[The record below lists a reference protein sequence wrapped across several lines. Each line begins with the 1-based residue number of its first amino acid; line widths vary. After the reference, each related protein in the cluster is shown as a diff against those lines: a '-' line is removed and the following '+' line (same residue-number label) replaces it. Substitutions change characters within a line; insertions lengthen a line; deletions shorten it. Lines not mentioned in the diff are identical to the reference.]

1 MDAVNE
7 PNSTS
12 SENAQVAVREI
23 LPSHVIPKHYDILTN
38 PASDGTTFDGTVK
51 ITLVAVTQVEFI
63 VLNAKGLEP
72 DFAIIQYKDDFF
84 EIPLDNFNQNTKLER
99 WEISLGTCCKPM
111 PEETFILALDYSGQ
125 INEYGAGLFRSPNL
139 CTPGYML
146 STEMEPTDARMVF
159 PCFDEPALKATFS
172 VSLIVQ
178 EGLTC
183 LSNMPIESES
193 QVPRSDLK
201 RVYFE
206 KTPLISTYLIA
217 FAIGRFDMIQSDE
230 FRVPVRIHAPK
241 GSAMQDGQYALDI
254 AVKAL
259 AHYEKLFDYDFP
271 LPKMDLL
278 VVPNAFSAMENWGI
292 ATFQPQYLLLGPD
305 SKAADKIESASMICH
320 ELAHQWFGNLV
331 TMTWWDDLWLKESF
345 ADWAAIHIRT
355 LWSQCPDIEAWED
368 FASGG
373 YQLALY
379 PDSFRN
385 THPIQATVNRP
396 SEISQIYDD
405 ITYKKGC
412 SIINM
417 LAALD
422 NQGAEN
428 FKDGIRK
435 YLKTYA
441 YGNATASNLWTAI
454 GEDKY
459 GFLETW
465 IKTPGYPL
473 LILEETP
480 EETAP
485 KGYGYQVDQERFLI
499 TPKLKR
505 KERKAWWPVLV
516 HEADIS
522 REWVTL
528 SNHRLQDF
536 RPAIRPENLNQG
548 RVGFH
553 RVGYSSASFLQKIA
567 KSFAEDDDNRVAD
580 RIGIIFDTAALAFAR
595 HRLCRTQDLLDL
607 LNLYKVE
614 TNFFV
619 WRTMLVTLSEIRKLL
634 LFTNEDTRTAVLN
647 FQNSLTS
654 KLIHEKGW
662 IFDEKEPLNEQRFKA
677 LLFGYAGGDKKV
689 TDAALAMFKSF
700 SRGDMKAIN
709 PNIRTGVFK
718 LVLET
723 RGIKEYRKLHSLL
736 LTTLPPRIRTDILSS
751 LGYSQHPASIQ
762 ATLEIVLSTTSQSWN
777 EVFIT
782 IRPLTTHK
790 AGIEALWDVMKS
802 KQWFQAKNLSLRTLA
817 PIIEVI
823 LDAFT
828 TMEQHEEVKILFD
841 DIDTTGVENTIAQC
855 LERIQARAR
864 WIEQDHDELATW
876 LREHGYFS
884 KTTQELAR
892 ITVIKKAWKNMTD
905 TLPLRRASQS
915 LRRPSEPIPRPSKVS
930 ED

>member
-1 MDAVNE
+1 MDAVNK

-12 SENAQVAVREI
+12 SENLQDAVREI
-23 LPSHVIPKHYDILTN
+23 LPNHVVPKHYNILIE
-38 PASDGTTFDGTVK
+38 PAFDGTTFEGTVK
-51 ITLVAVTQVEFI
+51 INFVAVTQLEFI
-63 VLNAKGLEP
+63 VLNAKGLEIE
-72 DFAIIQYKDDFF
+72 FAEIQYKDDFY
-84 EIPLDNFNQNTKLER
+84 EIPLDSFNQHSKLER
-99 WEISLGTCCKPM
+99 WEISLQNCRKPM
-111 PEETFILALDYSGQ
+111 PEEAFTLAMDYNGQ

-139 CTPGYML
+139 SIPGYML
-146 STEMEPTDARMVF
+146 STEMEPTNARMVF
-159 PCFDEPALKATFS
+159 PCIDEPALKATFS
-172 VSLIVQ
+172 ISLIVQ
-178 EGLTC
+178 ENLTC

-193 QVPRSDLK
+193 PMPRSDQK
-201 RVYFE
+201 RLYFA
-206 KTPLISTYLIA
+206 KTPLMSTYLIA
-217 FAIGRFDMIQSDE
+217 FAIGHFDMMQSDE
-230 FRVPVRIHAPK
+230 FRVPVRVHAPK
-241 GSAMQDGQYALDI
+241 GSAIQDGQYALDI

-278 VVPNAFSAMENWGI
+278 VVPNAFSAMENWGL

-305 SKAADKIESASMICH
+305 SKAADKMESASMICH

-355 LWSQCPDIEAWED
+355 VWSQIPDIEAWED
-368 FASGG
+368 FASSGF
-373 YQLALY
+373 QLALY
-379 PDSFRN
+379 SDSFRN
-385 THPIQATVNRP
+385 THPIQATVHRP

-417 LAALD
+417 LAVLD

-480 EETAP
+480 EDSAS
-485 KGYGYQVDQERFLI
+485 KGYGYHVDQERFLI

-516 HEADIS
+516 HEEDTDS

-567 KSFAEDDDNRVAD
+567 KCFAEDDGNRVAD
-580 RIGIIFDTAALAFAR
+580 RIGIISDTAALAFAR
-595 HRLCRTQDLLDL
+595 HRLCRTQDLLNL
-607 LNLYKVE
+607 LNLYKGE

-662 IFDEKEPLNEQRFKA
+662 IFEENEPLNEQRFKA
-677 LLFGYAGGDKKV
+677 FLFGYAGGDKNV

-700 SRGDMKAIN
+700 FRRDMKAIN
-709 PNIRTGVFK
+709 PNIRTEVFK
-718 LVLET
+718 LVLEMG
-723 RGIKEYRKLHSLL
+723 GIKEYRKLHSLL
-736 LTTLPPRIRTDILSS
+736 LTTLQPRIRTDILSS
-751 LGYSQHPASIQ
+751 LGYSQHPASIE
-762 ATLEIVLSTTSQSWN
+762 ATLEIALRTTSQSGN

-790 AGIEALWDVMKS
+790 PGIEALWEVMKS
-802 KQWFQAKNLSLRTLA
+802 KKWFQAENLSLRTLA

-828 TMEQHEEVKILFD
+828 TMEQYEEVKILFD
-841 DIDTTGVENTIAQC
+841 SIDTTGVENTIAQG

-864 WIEQDHDELATW
+864 WVEQDHDEIAKW

-884 KTTQELAR
+884 KTAQELAR

-905 TLPLRRASQS
+905 ALPLRRASQP
-915 LRRPSEPIPRPSKVS
+915 LRRPSEPMP
-930 ED
+930 